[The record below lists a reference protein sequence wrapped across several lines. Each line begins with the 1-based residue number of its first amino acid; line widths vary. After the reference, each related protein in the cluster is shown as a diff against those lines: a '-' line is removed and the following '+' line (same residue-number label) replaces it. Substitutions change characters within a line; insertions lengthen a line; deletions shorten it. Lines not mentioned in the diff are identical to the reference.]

1 MPGQGQGQSILLRN
15 PAARTS
21 LVVQGLGLWALNA
34 GAKVQSLV
42 EELDLSATGKILHAA
57 TKTRHS
63 QINKY

>member
-1 MPGQGQGQSILLRN
+1 M
-15 PAARTS
+15 
-21 LVVQGLGLWALNA
+21 VQGLGLWALNA